1 MSATPISQ
9 KRFFS
14 KRPSSLA
21 LICLGSVALGAV
33 IGSSLGCGNIGNTE
47 PVTNLETV
55 APVAD
60 GGAAERTVFAG
71 EIITFDGS
79 ASVDSDGS
87 IESVRWQFGDG
98 SESTDMVAM
107 HTYPEVGGYIAR
119 LTVTDN
125 DGLTDTTEV
134 VVTVTEVALTA
145 SVVVTPEAT
154 NVFEPVTFDASG
166 SVGPVALVAWRWI
179 FGDGN
184 SAEGELVE
192 HTYETPGSYNVLL
205 EVEDTRGDTAQL
217 AGFVEVAPMNVGG
230 QWSAE
235 PAQSWYACAEYD
247 AHFED
252 TQLTF
257 TVGASGTLTAT
268 SQTGRTWEGTL
279 NGSQFSLST
288 SYVAETDQGCINAP
302 VSATITGTFTGP
314 DAFTANALAYYDLS
328 VPCQCSATFSVTGAK
343 M

>member
-1 MSATPISQ
+1 MSTAVTFE
-9 KRFFS
+9 KRYFN

-33 IGSSLGCGNIGNTE
+33 IGSSLGCGNIGNAE
-47 PVTNLETV
+47 PMALLDPV

-60 GGAAERTVFAG
+60 GGASARTVFAG

-98 SESTDMVAM
+98 SESADMVSM
-107 HTYPEVGGYIAR
+107 HTYAEVGGYIAR

-125 DGLTDTTEV
+125 DGLTDTTEI
-134 VVTVTEVALTA
+134 VVTVTEVELTA
-145 SVVVTPEAT
+145 SAILTPEAT
-154 NVFEPVTFDASG
+154 NVFEPVIFDASG
-166 SVGPVALVAWRWI
+166 SVGPAAIVAWRWI

-184 SAEGELVE
+184 SAEGEVVE
-192 HTYETPGSYNVLL
+192 HIYETPGSYNVLL
-205 EVEDTRGDTAQL
+205 EVEDARGDTAQL

-230 QWSAE
+230 QWHAE
-235 PAQSWYACAEYD
+235 PAQSWYSCAEYD

-257 TVGASGTLTAT
+257 TVGAGGTLSAT
-268 SQTGRTWEGTL
+268 SQMGRLWEGTL
-279 NGSQFSLST
+279 NGSQFTLST
-288 SYVAETDQGCINAP
+288 SYVGETDQGCINAP

-328 VPCQCSATFSVTGAK
+328 VPCQCSAAFSVTGSK